1 MIPASLVVSL
11 IAFGAGYAAVQIR
24 DVVPIVVRAFPFRP
38 TGFSWKVD
46 TGTKSLVDGSVT
58 AETDR
63 MIMDD
68 EYVYVRI
75 DSKEPTWTVVDR
87 KQHKLLLSESKSLAY
102 VLADDSG
109 GTWQINRNN
118 QEVLC
123 SRVSGMESKR
133 IAVDISQN
141 AVFLEHQT
149 EGLIIG
155 ANPESGHLFA
165 FNPKTGDV
173 LWKVQAPPAK
183 NNSDRRIGSIASTG
197 DVIIAGLWTLSRVWA
212 VDVKTGQH
220 LWLFEEAGMGSPM
233 HVEASK
239 SGVVGFSYSDKVY
252 SFSPRTGELK
262 WSKEMGDLAVA
273 AEEDVCLLDDKVI
286 FRNETTI
293 TCLNINSGQ
302 ILWQSNFGDH
312 YSGGIAC
319 SDKGIV
325 TCASDRAVAMFD
337 LGTGQE
343 IFRTKLPIRS
353 GTEYGLY
360 DRVKKAPGRIYTH
373 PIVTAEQ
380 EVYVFTSDG
389 VLWVLK
395 PKL

>member
-1 MIPASLVVSL
+1 
-11 IAFGAGYAAVQIR
+11 
-24 DVVPIVVRAFPFRP
+24 
-38 TGFSWKVD
+38 
-46 TGTKSLVDGSVT
+46 
-58 AETDR
+58 
-63 MIMDD
+63 
-68 EYVYVRI
+68 
-75 DSKEPTWTVVDR
+75 
-87 KQHKLLLSESKSLAY
+87 
-102 VLADDSG
+102 
-109 GTWQINRNN
+109 
-118 QEVLC
+118 
-123 SRVSGMESKR
+123 MESKR

-286 FRNETTI
+286 FRNETM
-293 TCLNINSGQ
+293 CKRP
-302 ILWQSNFGDH
+302 
-312 YSGGIAC
+312 SGG
-319 SDKGIV
+319 DV
-325 TCASDRAVAMFD
+325 
-337 LGTGQE
+337 
-343 IFRTKLPIRS
+343 
-353 GTEYGLY
+353 
-360 DRVKKAPGRIYTH
+360 
-373 PIVTAEQ
+373 
-380 EVYVFTSDG
+380 
-389 VLWVLK
+389 
-395 PKL
+395 